1 MSRSGESGFFGR
13 ALGAAGKLAYG
24 MNVVAVL
31 WTFLL
36 IFFVTADV
44 LGRFV
49 FNHPITGIP
58 EIIQAS
64 LVGLAF
70 LYLPHITREGRQV
83 RSDLAKSLFGAG
95 FHGVMGVLSSLL
107 GAAVF
112 ALILLTNWSDMVEAW
127 AIGEWDG
134 QGALRVPTAPFRTLL
149 IIGAGLTAFY
159 YAARCYE
166 GIVKL
171 AARRRKA

>member
-1 MSRSGESGFFGR
+1 MSRSGASGFFGR
-13 ALGAAGKLAYG
+13 ALAAAGKLAYG
-24 MNVVAVL
+24 MNVAAVV

-64 LVGLAF
+64 LTGLAF
-70 LYLPHITREGRQV
+70 LYLPHLTRGGRQV
-83 RSDLAKSLFGAG
+83 RSDLARSLLGAN
-95 FHGVMGVLSSLL
+95 FNGVMGVLSSLL

-112 ALILLTNWSDMVEAW
+112 ALILWTNWGDMVEAW
-127 AIGEWDG
+127 TTGEWDG

-149 IIGAGLTAFY
+149 IAGAGLTSFY
-159 YAARCYE
+159 YAVRCYE
-166 GIVKL
+166 GIAEL
-171 AARRRKA
+171 ARRGKAK